1 MDISLCCIGEEDL
14 PDIARLANDADI
26 AAMTN
31 NLPHPYTIAHAQSWF
46 DYVQSHDSEHVFK
59 ICGKGRLMGVIG
71 LVHEKE
77 HGRAELG
84 YWLGRPYWNQGV
96 MSAAVPMALAYA
108 FEALGVRRVF
118 ARCYSVNAA
127 SRRVL
132 EKSGFVHEGCLR
144 QHHKCMGMIHDV
156 VCYGLLRD
164 EYAAASG
171 SRDDL

>member
-1 MDISLCCIGEEDL
+1 MDISICCIGEEDL
-14 PDIARLANDADI
+14 PDIARLANDIGI

-31 NLPHPYTIAHAQSWF
+31 NLPHPYTMAHAQAWF

-59 ICGKGRLMGVIG
+59 ICGNGRLMGVIG

-84 YWLGRPYWNQGV
+84 YWLGKPYWNRGV

-108 FEALGVRRVF
+108 FEVLGVRRVF
-118 ARCYSVNAA
+118 ARCYAVNAA

-132 EKSGFVHEGCLR
+132 EKNGFLQEGCQR
-144 QHHKCMGMIHDV
+144 QHHECMGAIHDLI
-156 VCYGLLRD
+156 CYGLLRD
-164 EYAAASG
+164 EYAASSG
-171 SRDDL
+171 SSAGT

>member
-1 MDISLCCIGEEDL
+1 MNISLCCIGEEDL

-31 NLPHPYTIAHAQSWF
+31 NLPHPYTLAHAQSWF
-46 DYVQSHDSEHVFK
+46 NYVQSHDSEYVFK
-59 ICGKGRLMGVIG
+59 ICGNGRLMGVIG
-71 LVHEKE
+71 LVLEKE

-84 YWLGRPYWNQGV
+84 YWLGKPYWNRGV

-108 FEALGVRRVF
+108 FEVLRVRRVF
-118 ARCYSVNAA
+118 AHCYAVNAA

-132 EKSGFVHEGCLR
+132 EKSGFRQEGCQR
-144 QHHKCMGMIHDV
+144 QHHECMGTIHDLI
-156 VCYGLLRD
+156 CYGLLRD

-171 SRDDL
+171 SSAVI

>member
-14 PDIARLANDADI
+14 PDIARLANDAGI

-31 NLPHPYTIAHAQSWF
+31 NLPHPYTLAHAQAWF
-46 DYVQSHDSEHVFK
+46 NYVQSHDCEHVFK
-59 ICGKGRLMGVIG
+59 ICGNGRLMGVIS

-84 YWLGRPYWNQGV
+84 YWLGRPYWNRGV

-108 FEALGVRRVF
+108 FEVLGVRRVF
-118 ARCYSVNAA
+118 ARCYAVNAA
-127 SRRVL
+127 SRCVL
-132 EKSGFVHEGCLR
+132 EKCGFAQEGCQR
-144 QHHKCMGMIHDV
+144 QHHKCMGAIHDV

-171 SRDDL
+171 SSAGI

>member
-1 MDISLCCIGEEDL
+1 MDISLRCIGEEDL

-31 NLPHPYTIAHAQSWF
+31 NLPHPYTLAHVQAWF
-46 DYVQSHDSEHVFK
+46 EHVQNCGSKHVYK
-59 ICGKGRLMGVIG
+59 ICGNGRLLGVIG

-77 HGRAELG
+77 HGRAVLG
-84 YWLGRPYWNQGV
+84 YWLGRPYWNRGV
-96 MSAAVPMALAYA
+96 MSAAVPMALPYT
-108 FEALGVRRVF
+108 FEVLGVCRVF
-118 ARCYSVNAA
+118 ARCYAVNAA

-132 EKSGFVHEGCLR
+132 EKSGFVQEGCQR
-144 QHHKCMGMIHDV
+144 QHHERMGAIHDL

-171 SRDDL
+171 SRSGL